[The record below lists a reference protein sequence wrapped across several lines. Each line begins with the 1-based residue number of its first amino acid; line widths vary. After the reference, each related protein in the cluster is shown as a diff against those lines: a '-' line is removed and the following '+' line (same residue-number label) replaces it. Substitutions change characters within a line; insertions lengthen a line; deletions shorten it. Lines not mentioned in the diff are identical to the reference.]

1 MQRASHRRFW
11 RLAAGAV
18 FLTGCLAAAASRADV
33 LSDVQSLR
41 EGGCGGLLPP
51 ALALRRSALLDHA
64 AREWATGGLELATAV
79 ERSGYRAQ
87 AMSGVR
93 VSGPDSSTVQ
103 TLRRSRCSSVSD
115 RNLHDIGIYQRGSDT
130 WLLLASAYIVPSS
143 GEIPMLSARVLELVN
158 QVRANGAHCGE
169 RSFGPAPPVRFSR
182 LLANVAY
189 GHAADMATHNYFE
202 HVDPAGHTPADRVRA
217 AGYHEK
223 LVGENIAYGPQT
235 ADEVVRGWMDSPGH
249 CENIMDVRFAEM
261 GIAFAAGR
269 AKQGLYWVQ
278 VLADPGA

>member
-1 MQRASHRRFW
+1 MRGAPHRRFW
-11 RLAAGAV
+11 RFTVAVTWLAASLSG
-18 FLTGCLAAAASRADV
+18 AASRADV
-33 LSDVQSLR
+33 LADVQSLR

-51 ALALRRSALLDHA
+51 AQALHRSALLDHA
-64 AREWATGGLELATAV
+64 AREWATAGLELATAL

-93 VSGPDSSTVQ
+93 LSGPESSTVP
-103 TLRRSRCSSVSD
+103 TLRRSRCANVSD
-115 RNLHDIGIYQRGSDT
+115 RTLSDIGIYQRGTDT
-130 WLLLASAYIVPSS
+130 WLLLASAYVVPS
-143 GEIPMLSARVLELVN
+143 GAQVPVLSARVLELVN
-158 QVRANGAHCGE
+158 QVRASGARCGE
-169 RSFGPAPPVRFSR
+169 RSFAPAPPVKFSR

-189 GHAADMATHNYFE
+189 DHAADMATHNYFE
-202 HVDPAGHTPADRVRA
+202 HKDPAGRTPADRVRA

-249 CENIMDVRFAEM
+249 CENIMDSRFGEM
-261 GIAFAAGR
+261 GIAFAAGH

-278 VLADPGA
+278 VLAAPDA

>member
-11 RLAAGAV
+11 RLAARALILV
-18 FLTGCLAAAASRADV
+18 TGLAAAASRADV
-33 LSDVQSLR
+33 LADVQSLR

-51 ALALRRSALLDHA
+51 TPALHRSALLDHA
-64 AREWATGGLELATAV
+64 AREWAAGGLELATAV

-93 VSGPDSSTVQ
+93 LSGPESATLQ
-103 TLRRSRCSSVSD
+103 NLRRSRCASVSD
-115 RNLHDIGIYQRGSDT
+115 HSLKDIGIYQRGSDT
-130 WLLLASAYIVPSS
+130 WLLLAAAYVVPTG

-158 QVRANGAHCGE
+158 QVRASGARCGE
-169 RSFGPAPPVRFSR
+169 RAFAPAPPVRFSR

-189 GHAADMATHNYFE
+189 DHAADMATHNYFE

-217 AGYHEK
+217 AGYREK

-235 ADEVVRGWMDSPGH
+235 ADEVVRGWLDSPGH
-249 CENIMDVRFAEM
+249 CENIMDARFGEM

>member
-1 MQRASHRRFW
+1 MQRAAHRRFW
-11 RLAAGAV
+11 RFAATAV
-18 FLTGCLAAAASRADV
+18 ALICCLTCAPSHADV
-33 LSDVQSLR
+33 FSDVQSLR

-51 ALALRRSALLDHA
+51 ARALHRSALLDHA
-64 AREWATGGLELATAV
+64 AREWATGLELATAI

-87 AMSGVR
+87 TMSGLR
-93 VSGPDSSTVQ
+93 ISGTEASAMQS
-103 TLRRSRCSSVSD
+103 LRRSRCASVSD
-115 RNLHDIGIYQRGSDT
+115 LSFNDIGIYQRGLDT
-130 WLLLASAYIVPSS
+130 WLLMASAYVVPT
-143 GEIPMLSARVLELVN
+143 GAQIPMLSARVLELVN
-158 QVRANGAHCGE
+158 QARASGARCGE
-169 RSFGPAPPVRFSR
+169 RSFVPAPPVRFSK

-189 GHAADMATHNYFE
+189 DHAADMATHNYFE

-217 AGYHEK
+217 AGYREK

-249 CENIMDVRFAEM
+249 CENIMDARFGEM

-278 VLADPGA
+278 VLADPAA

>member
-1 MQRASHRRFW
+1 MQRTSIQRFW
-11 RLAAGAV
+11 RHAAKAI

-51 ALALRRSALLDHA
+51 VQPLHRSALLDHA

-87 AMSGVR
+87 AMSGLHL
-93 VSGPDSSTVQ
+93 SGPESSALQ
-103 TLRRSRCSSVSD
+103 TMRRSRCSNLSD
-115 RNLHDIGIYQRGSDT
+115 RNLHDIGIFQRGPDT
-130 WLLLASAYIVPSS
+130 WMLLASVYVVPTG
-143 GEIPMLSARVLELVN
+143 GEIPTLSARVVELVN
-158 QVRANGAHCGE
+158 QARASGARCGE
-169 RSFGPAPPVRFSR
+169 RSFAPAPPVRFSR

-189 GHAADMATHNYFE
+189 DHAADMASHNYFE

-217 AGYHEK
+217 SGYHEK

-249 CENIMDVRFAEM
+249 CENIMDARFGEM

-278 VLADPGA
+278 VLADPVT